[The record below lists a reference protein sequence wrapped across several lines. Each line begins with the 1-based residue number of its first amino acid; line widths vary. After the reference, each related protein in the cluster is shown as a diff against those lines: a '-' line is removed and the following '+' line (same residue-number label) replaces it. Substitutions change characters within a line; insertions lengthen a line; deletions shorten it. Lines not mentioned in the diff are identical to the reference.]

1 MLHLLRGR
9 NNRSTNVTWLHVHQ
23 FHDHSIW
30 EPIEWEH
37 GESALR
43 SSVLVIAS
51 VSLQLGDIF
60 VMGNGVESD
69 SVSAELVRQ
78 VILELSARK
87 G

>member
-1 MLHLLRGR
+1 MHL
-9 NNRSTNVTWLHVHQ
+9 HQ
-23 FHDHSIW
+23 FNDHSIW
-30 EPIEWEH
+30 EPIEREH
-37 GESALR
+37 TESALR

-69 SVSAELVRQ
+69 SVSAELVLQ
-78 VILELSARK
+78 VILELSVRK